1 MCKPSINALRRE
13 RNQASDNAVF
23 TQRLQMET
31 LIIEQQLSLLRAC
44 RQFDE
49 FRHKVSNTPMA
60 VTHSAKPQSMD
71 LLRREDGANP
81 GALITYQ
88 EPSLLQIHQPQND
101 IDDLARV
108 RSVSRSFVDH
118 LLDRWTSLP
127 NIIDGFR
134 KIDLTG
140 TTSDGESVKRID
152 NGYTPK
158 DQANMGRLVR
168 RNSNYR
174 PAVAESEIDS
184 EDESSRRQPK
194 LRLST
199 SDPVLEEVDSNHLH
213 SISLCVA
220 GSVAEELL
228 SPQHAQSWSNE
239 SGGFFCSSHGHSRP
253 HQPPSPSPLS
263 SPRAS
268 ISSTNSPRRSFSS
281 TNGSISGS
289 LSNRPVTAFKPD
301 NVSFPPPPTQ
311 EVQPAQQQRPAIPW
325 RIRVNQDFWDY
336 RDALLVGSNTRMEP
350 RTAMKEFAAMT
361 EIMSDYVTRDAVRER
376 GFDFQRIRIPVN
388 VPRGDGRSKTEM
400 QSCLYIEGALGF
412 NDIKRLVERTEELRA
427 EDELRDRQRQTKDH
441 QRREGPPRSPRISD
455 ERVAGVQTGGPVR
468 PPPLERSQTS
478 PVVRPGPPQRHGYT
492 STYHYS
498 PRTSCSNSNSSLTS
512 DSDTNDKTS
521 RCKRDSSSRVGDFD
535 TSTPTGNSSR
545 HRRNSSLRGRD
556 AYPRSPSRHNSNISH
571 ESSSRRNSSSYRD
584 KSTSRRDSSP
594 SSKKRDRRDS
604 HSGRSDNISGKILT
618 RTAAGLGLVT
628 LLDGLPEVLSYL

>member
-1 MCKPSINALRRE
+1 
-13 RNQASDNAVF
+13 
-23 TQRLQMET
+23 MET
-31 LIIEQQLSLLRAC
+31 LIIEQQLSLLRTC

-49 FRHKVSNTPMA
+49 LRHKISNTPMA

-71 LLRREDGANP
+71 MLRRENGP
-81 GALITYQ
+81 TPKVLETYQ

-118 LLDRWTSLP
+118 LLNRWTSLP
-127 NIIDGFR
+127 NIFDGFR

-140 TTSDGESVKRID
+140 ATSDGESVKRID
-152 NGYTPK
+152 SVYTPE
-158 DQANMGRLVR
+158 DQANVGKLVR

-184 EDESSRRQPK
+184 EDESSRGQPK

-199 SDPVLEEVDSNHLH
+199 SDPVLEEVDGDHIH
-213 SISLCVA
+213 SIARVVA
-220 GSVAEELL
+220 ASAGEELL

-239 SGGFFCSSHGHSRP
+239 SGGFFSSSHGHSRP
-253 HQPPSPSPLS
+253 HQPSTPSPLS

-268 ISSTNSPRRSFSS
+268 ISSTNPLRRSFSS

-289 LSNRPVTAFKPD
+289 LSNRPVTAFKSD

-311 EVQPAQQQRPAIPW
+311 AVQPAQQQRPAISW

-336 RDALLVGSNTRMEP
+336 RDAVLVGSNTRMEP
-350 RTAMKEFAAMT
+350 RTAMKEFAAVT

-376 GFDFQRIRIPVN
+376 GFEFQRIRIPVD
-388 VPRGDGRSKTEM
+388 VPRGDGRLKTEM

-427 EDELRDRQRQTKDH
+427 EDELRDRQRQTRDH
-441 QRREGPPRSPRISD
+441 QRKEGPPRSPRISD
-455 ERVAGVQTGGPVR
+455 EQIAGVQPGGPVR

-478 PVVRPGPPQRHGYT
+478 PVVRSGPPQPHGYT
-492 STYHYS
+492 QTYRYS
-498 PRTSCSNSNSSLTS
+498 PRTSCSNSNSSRTS

-521 RCKRDSSSRVGDFD
+521 RCKSDLSSRGADFNM
-535 TSTPTGNSSR
+535 STPTGNSSR
-545 HRRNSSLRGRD
+545 HRRNSSLRERD
-556 AYPRSPSRHNSNISH
+556 AYPRSPSRRDSNTIH
-571 ESSSRRNSSSYRD
+571 ESSSRRDSFSYRD
-584 KSTSRRDSSP
+584 KSTSRRDSSL